1 MRISENRLRAIIR
14 GIVKESIQPTT
25 KRRNLRES
33 DPMMSNEYDGGSY
46 PDDEEFAYDGDVE
59 MDDSYIPPDIESD
72 EMGSTYGVPVDD
84 SELTGVEPL
93 SQEYGDE
100 EYGDYEDEL
109 GDEGL

>member
-46 PDDEEFAYDGDVE
+46 PDAYEGDVE

-84 SELTGVEPL
+84 SEFTSELTGVEPL
-93 SQEYGDE
+93 SKEYGDE